1 MRIGFGYDSHRLVE
15 GRRLVLCGVEVP
27 FDRGLSGWSDADV
40 ATHAVI
46 DALCGAAGLGDIGTL
61 FPAGDERY
69 HDASSLRLLEQTC
82 RLVYERGLHPV
93 NVDITVIAEK
103 PVLAPHVAAMRK
115 SLAAAMRIE
124 RGFVSIKAK
133 TNECMGFVGRGEGIA
148 AIAAVL
154 LE

>member
-1 MRIGFGYDSHRLVE
+1 MRIGFGYDSHRLVA

-69 HDASSLRLLEQTC
+69 HDASSLRLLEHTC
-82 RLVYERGLHPV
+82 RLVCERGLHPV
-93 NVDITVIAEK
+93 NVDITVIVEN
-103 PVLAPHVAAMRK
+103 PVLAPYVAAMRER
-115 SLAAAMRIE
+115 LAAVMRLE
-124 RGFVSIKAK
+124 GGFISIKAK